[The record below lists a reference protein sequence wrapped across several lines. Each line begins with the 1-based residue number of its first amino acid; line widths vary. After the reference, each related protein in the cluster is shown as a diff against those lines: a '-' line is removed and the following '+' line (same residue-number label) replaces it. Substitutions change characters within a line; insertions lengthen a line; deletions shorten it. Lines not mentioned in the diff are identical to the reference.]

1 MAIWRNLA
9 QTLQTMEMDTQK
21 VIQSLQY
28 VTDNQVLLM
37 LLLLWLLFSLLLLI
51 YLSLVY
57 KIILYIYEH
66 D

>member
-9 QTLQTMEMDTQK
+9 QKLQTMEMDTQK

-51 YLSLVY
+51 YLSLAY